1 MKKSIFIFSGL
12 GADERVFQKLDL
24 SNFEVI
30 YIKWIIPRADE
41 TIEEYASRLVCQ
53 ITEKKPILI
62 GLSFGG
68 IMAIEVSKQIETEKI
83 LLISS
88 VKTRKEIPFY
98 FRFAG
103 KLRLNKFIPAK
114 ILKNANFMTN
124 WFFGTSSNFDKEILQ
139 QILRETDPIFLK
151 WAIDR
156 LLHWSHNQVMENIFH
171 LHGTKDRI
179 LPSRYLKCDVLVEG
193 GGHLMVLNKATQV
206 SEILNNH
213 LNLIVENHELN
224 KNGYGA

>member
-1 MKKSIFIFSGL
+1 MKKAIFIFSGL
-12 GADERVFQKLDL
+12 GADERVFQKFDL

-30 YIKWIIPRADE
+30 YIKWIIPQTNE
-41 TIEEYASRLVCQ
+41 TIEEYATRLVCQ
-53 ITEKKPILI
+53 ITDKNPILI

-103 KLRLNKFIPAK
+103 KLRLHKLLPAK
-114 ILKNANFMTN
+114 ILKSANFMTK
-124 WFFGTSSNFDKEILQ
+124 WFFGTSSKFDKEILQ
-139 QILRETDPIFLK
+139 QILRETNPIFLK
-151 WAIDR
+151 WAIDC
-156 LLHWSHNQVMENIFH
+156 LLHWSHDQAMENVFH

-179 LPSRYLKCDVLVEG
+179 LLNRFLKCDLLVKG
-193 GGHLMVLNKATQV
+193 GGHLMVLNKATEV
-206 SEILNNH
+206 SEIINDQLNSK
-213 LNLIVENHELN
+213 LKSVSV
-224 KNGYGA
+224 

>member
-1 MKKSIFIFSGL
+1 MKKSIYIFSGL

-30 YIKWIIPRADE
+30 YIKWIIPHTNE

-68 IMAIEVSKQIETEKI
+68 IMAIEVSKQIEIEKI

-103 KLRLNKFIPAK
+103 KLRLNKLIPAK
-114 ILKNANFMTN
+114 ILKSANFMTN
-124 WFFGTSSNFDKEILQ
+124 WLFGTSSNFDKEILQ
-139 QILRETDPIFLK
+139 QILRETDPIF
-151 WAIDR
+151 
-156 LLHWSHNQVMENIFH
+156 
-171 LHGTKDRI
+171 
-179 LPSRYLKCDVLVEG
+179 
-193 GGHLMVLNKATQV
+193 
-206 SEILNNH
+206 
-213 LNLIVENHELN
+213 
-224 KNGYGA
+224 

>member
-12 GADERVFQKLDL
+12 GADKRVFQKLDL

-30 YIKWIIPRADE
+30 YIKWIIPQTKE
-41 TIEEYASRLVCQ
+41 TIEEYATRLVCQ
-53 ITEKKPILI
+53 ITDKTPILI

-83 LLISS
+83 VLISS

-103 KLRLNKFIPAK
+103 KLRLHKLLPAK
-114 ILKNANFMTN
+114 ILKSANFMTN
-124 WFFGTSSNFDKEILQ
+124 WFFGTSSKFDKEILK
-139 QILRETDPIFLK
+139 QILRETEPIFLK
-151 WAIDR
+151 WAIDS
-156 LLHWSHNQVMENIFH
+156 LLHWSHNQAMENIFH

-179 LPSRYLKCDVLVEG
+179 LPSRYLKCDLLVKG
-193 GGHLMVLNKATQV
+193 GGHLMALNKATEV
-206 SEILNNH
+206 SEIINDQLNSNQ
-213 LNLIVENHELN
+213 
-224 KNGYGA
+224 KKS

>member
-24 SNFEVI
+24 SNFEVT
-30 YIKWIIPRADE
+30 YIKWVIPQKKE
-41 TIEEYASRLVCQ
+41 TLTEYASKLLNQ

-68 IMAIEVSKQIETEKI
+68 IVAIEVSKLIETERI

-88 VKTRKEIPFY
+88 VKSRKEIPFY
-98 FRFAG
+98 FRLAG
-103 KLRLNKFIPAK
+103 KLRLNKLLPTK
-114 ILKNANFMTN
+114 MLKSANFITN
-124 WFFGTSSNFDKEILQ
+124 WFFGTSSHFDKEILK

-156 LLHWSHNQVMENIFH
+156 LLHWSHDRVMENVFH
-171 LHGTKDRI
+171 LHGTNDRI
-179 LPSRYLKCDVLVEG
+179 LPNRFLKCDVLVEA
-193 GGHLMVLNKATQV
+193 GGHLMVLNKAKQV
-206 SEILNNH
+206 SKIINNQ
-213 LNLIVENHELN
+213 LTLINENHRLN
-224 KNGYGA
+224 QHGYGT

>member
-24 SNFEVI
+24 FNFEVI
-30 YIKWIIPRADE
+30 YIKWIIPHTNE

-53 ITEKKPILI
+53 ITDKTPILI

-83 LLISS
+83 VLISS

-103 KLRLNKFIPAK
+103 KLRLHKLLPAK
-114 ILKNANFMTN
+114 ILKSANFMTN
-124 WFFGTSSNFDKEILQ
+124 WFFGTSSKFDKEILK
-139 QILRETDPIFLK
+139 QILRETEPIFLK
-151 WAIDR
+151 WAIDS
-156 LLHWSHNQVMENIFH
+156 LLHWSHDGAIENIFH

-179 LPSRYLKCDVLVEG
+179 LPGRYLKCDLLVKG
-193 GGHLMVLNKATQV
+193 GGHLMVLNKATEV
-206 SEILNNH
+206 SEIINDQLNSNQKK
-213 LNLIVENHELN
+213 VSV
-224 KNGYGA
+224 